1 MQLYCG
7 IDLHSNNSVVS
18 LINDED
24 QLICENDWT
33 TTWKTLSTTCSPIK
47 MRLVASLLSPPITG
61 TGSSM
66 A

>member
-24 QLICENDWT
+24 QLICEKRLDGRKEET
-33 TTWKTLSTTCSPIK
+33 GHPQIK
-47 MRLVASLLSPPITG
+47 LTPT
-61 TGSSM
+61 
-66 A
+66 